1 MVKGVEHFQ
10 KMMLHR
16 VSQTVGGPH
25 QHNIKLATVGRG
37 QHLVELPDASPL
49 RR

>member
-10 KMMLHR
+10 KMMPHPA
-16 VSQTVGGPH
+16 SETVGGPH